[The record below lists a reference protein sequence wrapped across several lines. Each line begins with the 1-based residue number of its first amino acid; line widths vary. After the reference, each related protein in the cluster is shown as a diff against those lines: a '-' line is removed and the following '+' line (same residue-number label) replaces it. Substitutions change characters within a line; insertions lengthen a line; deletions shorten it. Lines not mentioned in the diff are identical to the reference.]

1 MGEMKNIT
9 GMNELDGI
17 RPIVGDDSLNNLL
30 SCKNCRISF
39 TRGEMLAY
47 EKGELGVRGEVS
59 ERLSSERKSK
69 TKKRTTRKK
78 KGKRYYSKLKVA
90 QLKKI
95 LKEKDLPVGGV
106 KGELVERLIDKNW
119 KKKQKTP
126 WNEREDVTKN
136 RKIPIPAMSYYGKK
150 HIHSQIID
158 SICGIALTFWSARM
172 LLGLE
177 LGGGAD
183 SLIIAIATGIIVLFL
198 IKVLRWLRY
207 LF

>member
-30 SCKNCRISF
+30 SCRNCRISF

-59 ERLSSERKSK
+59 ERLSLERKSK
-69 TKKRTTRKK
+69 TKKRTTRKN

-126 WNEREDVTKN
+126 WNEREDVSKK
-136 RKIPIPAMSYYGKK
+136 RKTSIPAMSYHGEK
-150 HIHSQIID
+150 HVRNQITE
-158 SICGIALTFWSARM
+158 SITGIVMTFWLAWVFFV
-172 LLGLE
+172 LE
-177 LGGGAD
+177 IFPD
-183 SLIIAIATGIIVLFL
+183 SLIIAIATGSFVLWIINL
-198 IKVLRWLRY
+198 LRWLRISAE
-207 LF
+207 